1 MKYRDLKRDFIHFF
15 KQQNHKH
22 IVSSPVIPHNDPSLM
37 FVNAGMNQFKSIFL
51 GSETPKSN
59 RAVTIQKCIRCGGK
73 HNDLENV
80 GHTSRHLTFF
90 EMLGNFSFGDYFK
103 KEAID
108 FAWKCSTEVFKI
120 DPVRIF
126 PSVYVDD
133 NEAFDLWTRYVPAER
148 ISRMGKKDNFWSMG
162 PTGPCG
168 PCSELYFDRGPSYG
182 DSNLPADDPDGERFI
197 EYWNLVFMQYN
208 QHSDGRMTDL
218 PMQCIDTGA
227 GLERLLMLQQGVSS
241 VFETDVFK
249 EMIQDIE
256 SVTNVSYN
264 DVSQEFKN
272 AFHVIAD
279 HLRSLCFSISDGAQ
293 PSNLDRG
300 YVLRKLVRRAV
311 RYGKLINQ
319 AKPFL
324 YNVAPLFIDRF
335 SDLFPELS
343 PHKQRIQDILFTEE
357 ESFFKTL
364 KNGEQL
370 LRKVC
375 VENTNSVISGDDAFK
390 LKDTFGMP
398 FDEIELLAKDYH
410 KTVDTNAFL
419 KLEEEARQRS
429 KQNTKKT
436 AVSTDNID
444 ELISETETTFVGFE
458 TLSTTSTVQQI
469 VKLNDKHTALVCSQT
484 PFYAEKGGQI
494 GDQGTVTTNG
504 TTYDIID
511 TQVTKNDTIYHIVS
525 SNIVLN
531 VGDDVQLSVDHTR
544 RQSIMRNHSATHLLH
559 WALKKHLGDHV
570 QQKGS
575 LVGPDYLRFDF
586 SHHKAVTNEQLTQ
599 IEATVNDAIRNEYPI
614 QTDIMSFNDVAND
627 RSITQLFGEKYGDEV
642 RVVRMGPSNELCG
655 GTHVTNT
662 ASIALFCIQKRIEYC
677 SRNTTY

>member
-1 MKYRDLKRDFIHFF
+1 MLNEKKTKALRKNTQKHYTVNIIETGYNVKYRDLKRDFIHFF
-15 KQQNHKH
+15 NQENHKH

-51 GSETPKSN
+51 GNESPKSN

-120 DPVRIF
+120 DPARIF

-133 NEAFDLWTRYVPAER
+133 NEAFELWTRYVPAER

-168 PCSELYFDRGPSYG
+168 PCSELYFDRGSSYG
-182 DSNLPADDPDGERFI
+182 ESRLPADDPDGERFI

-227 GLERLLMLQQGVSS
+227 GLERLLMLKQGVSS

-264 DVSQEFKN
+264 NVSKELKN

-319 AKPFL
+319 TKPFI

-335 SDLFPELS
+335 SDLFPEL
-343 PHKQRIQDILFTEE
+343 FTA
-357 ESFFKTL
+357 
-364 KNGEQL
+364 Q
-370 LRKVC
+370 
-375 VENTNSVISGDDAFK
+375 
-390 LKDTFGMP
+390 
-398 FDEIELLAKDYH
+398 
-410 KTVDTNAFL
+410 
-419 KLEEEARQRS
+419 
-429 KQNTKKT
+429 
-436 AVSTDNID
+436 
-444 ELISETETTFVGFE
+444 TT
-458 TLSTTSTVQQI
+458 
-469 VKLNDKHTALVCSQT
+469 
-484 PFYAEKGGQI
+484 
-494 GDQGTVTTNG
+494 
-504 TTYDIID
+504 
-511 TQVTKNDTIYHIVS
+511 
-525 SNIVLN
+525 
-531 VGDDVQLSVDHTR
+531 
-544 RQSIMRNHSATHLLH
+544 
-559 WALKKHLGDHV
+559 
-570 QQKGS
+570 
-575 LVGPDYLRFDF
+575 
-586 SHHKAVTNEQLTQ
+586 
-599 IEATVNDAIRNEYPI
+599 
-614 QTDIMSFNDVAND
+614 
-627 RSITQLFGEKYGDEV
+627 
-642 RVVRMGPSNELCG
+642 
-655 GTHVTNT
+655 
-662 ASIALFCIQKRIEYC
+662 C
-677 SRNTTY
+677 SRYFIY